1 MADYFLSD
9 KQVAA
14 RYKIDRT
21 TIWRWVRNRTSF
33 PKPIKLSEGCTRWR
47 LADIEAWEQQGRACH
62 G

>member
-47 LADIEAWEQQGRACH
+47 LADIEAWEKQGCACH